1 MKSSANGG
9 KGLHQAQNAVY
20 TAVMAGILLIGQVV
34 MSGLPNIEPV
44 SLLVIQFTLFRPKL
58 ARWAIAVFVILEGV
72 LYGFGIWWFSYL
84 YIWYILHF
92 LTLFTR
98 KMAGPLFCALLS
110 GAFGLFFGILTSPF
124 YLFVGGIGGWI
135 AYVVSGIPFDLL
147 HCVGNFFLMLVLF
160 TPLRRLFLFLDGKLA
175 G

>member
-92 LTLFTR
+92 
-98 KMAGPLFCALLS
+98 
-110 GAFGLFFGILTSPF
+110 
-124 YLFVGGIGGWI
+124 
-135 AYVVSGIPFDLL
+135 
-147 HCVGNFFLMLVLF
+147 
-160 TPLRRLFLFLDGKLA
+160 
-175 G
+175 